1 MDPGEDR
8 HLDRERVF
16 AMLHRG
22 EMAIGEAVRHM
33 RRRWAGLRQRDLAR
47 ICGVSVNTLSAIE
60 RDDPGV
66 KIDTLNR
73 VLKAFGAEVGVR
85 PRPQSW

>member
-1 MDPGEDR
+1 MT
-8 HLDRERVF
+8 
-16 AMLHRG
+16 
-22 EMAIGEAVRHM
+22 IGEAVRHM

-47 ICGVSVNTLSAIE
+47 ICGVSVNTVSAIE

-73 VLKAFGAEVGVR
+73 VLRAFGAEVGVR
-85 PRPQSW
+85 PYLRS